1 MSDKF
6 KSIEHEIF
14 FYWCQKQYESE
25 ILNMVI
31 LEVIWYD
38 TMDILV
44 FFKYNKSLT
53 GITISLSN

>member
-6 KSIEHEIF
+6 KSIEHELF
-14 FYWCQKQYESE
+14 FTDVKKQYESE

-38 TMDILV
+38 TMDILI

>member
-1 MSDKF
+1 MSDKL
-6 KSIEHEIF
+6 KLIEHELIF
-14 FYWCQKQYESE
+14 TAVKQHEIE

-38 TMDILV
+38 TMDILI